1 MPSNWLYI
9 DTNFPTFTGEES
21 SEEKITT
28 IQNYMFMLVEQLR
41 YSLHN
46 LDLSNMN
53 KTAVERYETS
63 ITEPI
68 YARIEDSEENIA
80 DLALTAEGLG
90 LRLSNAEGN
99 ITSLT
104 ATAEGLS
111 IQISDAEDDILQLG
125 IRSPACSRRWTGLP
139 CPPPTD
145 RTVPICTSPATA
157 LSSPAPGSPSPAW

>member
-68 YARIEDSEENIA
+68 YARIEDGEENIA
-80 DLALTAEGLG
+80 DLAITAAGLG
-90 LRLSNAEGN
+90 VRLSNAEGN

-111 IQISDAEDDILQLG
+111 LQISDAEDDILQLG
-125 IRSPACSRRWTGLP
+125 ITADGLA
-139 CPPPTD
+139 TQISNAQGQISSLQQ
-145 RTVPICTSPATA
+145 TVDG
-157 LSSPAPGSPSPAW
+157 LSLIHI